1 MCSRKPGIC
10 CIRLGRNAAERFWY
24 EIRRGIASVEIVTAA
39 DLDAAWRIGDEFP
52 DQDFSLVDRTSFVV
66 MLRIGVEKAASLDEH
81 FAIFRYGLN
90 RKREF
95 TVLR

>member
-1 MCSRKPGIC
+1 
-10 CIRLGRNAAERFWY
+10 
-24 EIRRGIASVEIVTAA
+24 
-39 DLDAAWRIGDEFP
+39 
-52 DQDFSLVDRTSFVV
+52 